1 MGEVADSPFYSSIMR
16 IKIDWFTGMFIILSY
31 IMIYMWGQTNSVSP
45 KILVYQPE
53 FNHVVKIDTC
63 RIVGDTAGTP
73 LAIWYNDFIF
83 MPDTAMM
90 SNF

>member
-1 MGEVADSPFYSSIMR
+1 MK

-31 IMIYMWGQTNSVSP
+31 VMIYMWGQSNSVHP

-53 FNHVVKIDTC
+53 YNHMVKMDTC
-63 RIVGDTAGTP
+63 RVVADTNGIA
-73 LAIWYNDFIF
+73 LAVWYDDFIF
-83 MPDTAMM
+83 TPDTAMM